1 MTEKHCRF
9 IIIFQIDN
17 KLKQSQ
23 LWLPGLFIS
32 SWLLHLVGLP
42 QNTSNSLA
50 CSAGIFLGW
59 AKPCSCSWYCFSR
72 HLWFYDSGRL
82 GRVEIVTLT
91 VGERLRCEGERR
103 KGGRGRG
110 EKFSSLSPLPPRSL
124 WLAPSPPLIG
134 KFQHGPF
141 ASKLG
146 AKRKRE
152 ASNSLIFSQL
162 VCLARIKVTSH
173 WPVNLWSSFDF
184 TLLPS
189 FQLGS

>member
-9 IIIFQIDN
+9 IIIFEIDN

-91 VGERLRCEGERR
+91 VGARLKVRGRKKERGEGEGR
-103 KGGRGRG
+103 KIL
-110 EKFSSLSPLPPRSL
+110 FSLSPPLPAPFDSPHLLLSSGSFNMALSRANWAL
-124 WLAPSPPLIG
+124 KENARLAI
-134 KFQHGPF
+134 
-141 ASKLG
+141 
-146 AKRKRE
+146 
-152 ASNSLIFSQL
+152 
-162 VCLARIKVTSH
+162 
-173 WPVNLWSSFDF
+173 
-184 TLLPS
+184 LLFFHS
-189 FQLGS
+189 